1 MANDIDSAI
10 EDWKRRVDEKTKS
23 IENDLDQGLLKAAF
37 YAEGKA
43 KQNAQERIY
52 NQPIPTYKNG
62 NPMWKR
68 THLYETS
75 IMSGMNPNQKHS
87 SMIYNTVPYA
97 KPLEYGTSKG
107 IRGKNIMNDAVFKN
121 GEDILKII
129 KGQIANSVK

>member
-1 MANDIDSAI
+1 MANDIDSAL
-10 EDWKRRVDEKTKS
+10 EDWKRRVEEKTKN

-43 KQNAQERIY
+43 KQNAEERIY

-62 NPMWKR
+62 KPMWKR
-68 THLYETS
+68 TGLYKAS
-75 IMSGMNPNQKHS
+75 IASGMSPDKKHS

-97 KPLEYGTSKG
+97 KPLEYGTSRG